1 MLIRWLLA
9 AIHLSAFG
17 LALAAIATRN
27 RAFKRVAAAA
37 SVQVADLRA
46 VFRADTGWG
55 LTALVLIAS
64 GLLRAFGG
72 FEKGSAYY
80 LHAPLFHLKMTALVI
95 VLALEIRPM
104 LALLRWRAAVRRGEL
119 PDVSR
124 ASTYSRI
131 CHAQAA
137 LIIVIVFAAAGM
149 ARGIGMPG

>member
-1 MLIRWLLA
+1 MFTHWLLA

-27 RAFKRVAAAA
+27 RAFKRIAATD
-37 SVQVADLRA
+37 SPQVADLRA
-46 VFRADTGWG
+46 LFRADTGWG
-55 LTALVLIAS
+55 LTALVLIVT
-64 GLLRAFGG
+64 GLMRAFGG

-80 LHAPLFHLKMTALVI
+80 LHAPLFHLKMTALMI
-95 VLALEIRPM
+95 ILLLEIRPM
-104 LALLRWRAAVRRGEL
+104 LALIRWRGAVARGGM

-124 ASTYSRI
+124 AHGYSRI

-149 ARGIGMPG
+149 ARGVFAG